1 MGGGET
7 VPVEAEGVAEA
18 VHVYGARDASGEQIG
33 ALQAAL
39 FEVAQLSADAELDA
53 AALFAPCPYQRGQTG
68 DVAHRHA
75 AAVVTLQAVVDADGR
90 GSGRGIVTRQ
100 FSDAVGGNAGDPGRA
115 LGRPFLQAFGQL
127 LEADRV
133 GCHVLLV
140 VQVGVDYFVHHA
152 QREGAV
158 GPGAD
163 GQPLVGGPGG
173 ACAGRVDDDDA
184 CALFACVL
192 DEGPEV
198 QVAREGVAA
207 PDQDQAGVRVIL
219 RLDPDG

>member
-1 MGGGET
+1 MGRGEAGA
-7 VPVEAEGVAEA
+7 VEAEGVAEA
-18 VHVYGARDASGEQIG
+18 VHVDGARDASGEQIG
-33 ALQAAL
+33 PFQAAL

-53 AALFAPCPYQRGQTG
+53 AALFAPCSDQRGQTG
-68 DVAHRHA
+68 DVAHRHT
-75 AAVVTLQAVVDADGR
+75 AAVVALQAVVDADGR
-90 GSGRGIVTRQ
+90 GSGRGIVARQ
-100 FSDAVGGNAGDPGRA
+100 FADPVGRDAGDPGRA

-133 GCHVLLV
+133 GSHIVLV
-140 VQVGVDYFVHHA
+140 VEVGVDDLVHHA

-173 ACAGRVDDDDA
+173 AGAGRVDDDDA
-184 CALFACVL
+184 CALFARVL

-198 QVAREGVAA
+198 QVAGEGVAA
-207 PDQDQAGVRVIL
+207 PDQDQAGVGVIL